1 MSLPGTM
8 QHEHDLPQPDVN
20 FLIGSPPSSLQ
31 REGPGTHD
39 AFKTPSDAIPVSISH
54 VLGHSPGGNTGDG
67 VGVGEAPPPYPR
79 NARFLRPGCTA

>member
-54 VLGHSPGGNTGDG
+54 VLGHSPP
-67 VGVGEAPPPYPR
+67 PPPYPR